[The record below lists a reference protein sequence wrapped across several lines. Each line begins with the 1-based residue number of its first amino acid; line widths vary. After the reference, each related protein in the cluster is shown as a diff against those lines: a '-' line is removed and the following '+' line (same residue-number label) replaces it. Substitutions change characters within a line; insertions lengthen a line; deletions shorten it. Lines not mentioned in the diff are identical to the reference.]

1 MATLSVVTPYRRALA
16 NSLHLPKPQSS
27 TTGPVDVPLLLPL
40 EPTTVELLTHTADFS
55 LFAGEPLAENNQF
68 SLQLTASY
76 RLENGSAE
84 PVAVILHVTE
94 PATTSAT
101 ATVQLLVEG
110 IPQELF
116 RTAGVGYTSQLQ
128 LGADSRTTVTLQYR
142 VDDLE
147 TPLPLLTYPASIL
160 TRWPGAPSMRV
171 SVTLPAPSGP
181 ESWLRIAPSGWR
193 YQSSETTGLPGVKWL
208 YDAQIPSDPFVFEL
222 IHPHAWQQLQD
233 LEGQASTTPALYQE
247 IGDRYRALLDAVPV
261 DGTYDDVR
269 TRFYSQALAAYTSGI
284 DVLNAAGQTGNELGE
299 LYTHLASLYRTQ
311 VADRAGTINI
321 AYSEAMVNAAQQ
333 ALAQLPTTSSQRQEL
348 TQWVVDGLQLA
359 LAEAQANS
367 QWSNALA
374 LVEQLAAL
382 PSDLVDH
389 AILEQTKRSI
399 TVRQALQLLEEENRP
414 AAFALAG
421 AELADEALLP
431 PQELRTPFS
440 RWTISTT
447 VTPDAMEIT
456 VEPLAFVRQHAMA
469 TTAIDG
475 LVAAFKRS
483 ADSAITVEW
492 SPAPLPTNEP
502 ARDGQASTVPV
513 LEEQAR
519 PVGRLLIRAPSAS
532 SFASLTTAMPAS
544 AEWSFVY
551 ALLRQLQPTVER
563 NRAWFNRR
571 TTVRVLLDFQAVTA
585 EWQGAATN
593 LERQATALEEAAAAR
608 DMRDASEAEAALRGR
623 IQAAN
628 YRAAAQQWRKLV
640 TTSWLQLQIAVPSGI
655 QQASRSWVITPETP
669 ASLAELTGSTGYLS
683 AFISILVLG
692 MAFLLLISSVLW
704 WLL

>member
-1 MATLSVVTPYRRALA
+1 MATHQRQPNPNQPIAIPFV
-16 NSLHLPKPQSS
+16 
-27 TTGPVDVPLLLPL
+27 LPL
-40 EPTTVELLTHTADFS
+40 ESTTVALLTHTADFTFEIDEAS
-55 LFAGEPLAENNQF
+55 TSANRFT
-68 SLQLTASY
+68 LQLDASY
-76 RLENGSAE
+76 RFENGAAD
-84 PVAVILHVTE
+84 PALLTLKITE
-94 PATTSAT
+94 PTPGDESTELGLAA
-101 ATVQLLVEG
+101 EG
-110 IPQELF
+110 VPLNLF
-116 RTAGVGYTSQLQ
+116 RTEGIGYTAQLQ
-128 LGADSRTTVTLQYR
+128 IAPDTRTTVTLRYR
-142 VDDLE
+142 VSNLE
-147 TPLPLLTYPASIL
+147 TALPLLSYPASTL
-160 TRWPGAPSMRV
+160 SGWPGTPSVRV
-171 SVTLPAPSGP
+171 SIALPPAAGP
-181 ESWLRIAPSGWR
+181 ESWLYVAPDSWR
-193 YQSSETTGLPGVKWL
+193 YMQSESNALFGVKWL

-233 LEGQASTTPALYQE
+233 LEAQASTTPTLYQE

-261 DGTYDDVR
+261 DDTYDDVR

-333 ALAQLPTTSSQRQEL
+333 ALAQLPTTSSQRLEL

-399 TVRQALQLLEEENRP
+399 TVRQALQLLEEENRQ

-469 TTAIDG
+469 ITAIDG
-475 LVAAFKRS
+475 LVAALKRS
-483 ADSAITVEW
+483 ADSAITVDW
-492 SPAPLPTNEP
+492 SPVHLPTNEP
-502 ARDGQASTVPV
+502 ERDGQASTVP
-513 LEEQAR
+513 LTEEQAR

-563 NRAWFNRR
+563 NRAWFDRR
-571 TTVRVLLDFQAVTA
+571 TTVRVLLDFQTVAA

-608 DMRDASEAEAALRGR
+608 DMRDASEAEASLRAR

-655 QQASRSWVITPETP
+655 QRASRSWVITPETP

-683 AFISILVLG
+683 GFISILVLG